1 MRMNPKH
8 VCIKSLMLSLSLLI
22 SPFSLFAQSYNA
34 EKVSFTNY
42 LVRMYKAAPF
52 SGVRVVDDYDDQYL
66 ISVLSL
72 DKTKFPSEDAM
83 NRVASVKAMS
93 QASRFFNGSR
103 ITSDLIIRTSE
114 KSDGTSDTEIIEN
127 IQENSVG
134 FVKALEQ
141 LTNFSIEEA
150 GIQVFIFSTIVTP
163 DKKKKR

>member
-1 MRMNPKH
+1 MKR
-8 VCIKSLMLSLSLLI
+8 LFLSLIILL
-22 SPFSLFAQSYNA
+22 SSFALYAQSYNA

-52 SGVRVVDDYDDQYL
+52 SGVRIVDDYDNQYL

-72 DKTKFPSEDAM
+72 DKTKYPTEDAM

-114 KSDGTSDTEIIEN
+114 KSDGTPDTEIIEN

-134 FVKALEQ
+134 FIKSLEQ
-141 LTNFSIEEA
+141 LTNFYIEDS
-150 GIQVFIFSTIVTP
+150 GLQVFIFSTVVTP
-163 DKKKKR
+163 DKKKRK